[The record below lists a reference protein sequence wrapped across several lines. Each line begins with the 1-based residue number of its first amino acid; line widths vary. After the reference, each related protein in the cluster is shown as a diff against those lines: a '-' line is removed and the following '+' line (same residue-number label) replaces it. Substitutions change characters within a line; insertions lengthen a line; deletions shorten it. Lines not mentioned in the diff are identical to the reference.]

1 MVLFKNASSY
11 YWKGGLTLKQHKF
24 ISPYLGSGT
33 SFTWLRGNH
42 HGHSTRSDGTDEPL
56 TIIRSY
62 EEAGYDYF
70 ALSEHDFLVRREE
83 LQPYTKM
90 CVIPAIEVTA
100 KDKQTLLYLGADE
113 ILPVRAWTPKQIM
126 DRVHQ
131 SGGLF
136 IFDHPNWKPFQDYA
150 TDQLLDSME
159 GIKGIEI
166 YTGVIE
172 RLYGQALATDRWDYL
187 LSKGWKV
194 FGHGTDDQHHQRD
207 QFIAWNCV
215 QWADSQVINPKG
227 VIAALSEGRFYAS
240 TGVSIS
246 NIETRDDNQCI
257 SVDSDGDEIHWIS
270 RNGVILKK
278 VNGGSSSLTMKE
290 LREHPNLPKKDL
302 SEAIYVRIECLGR
315 GNRIAWSQPFWVVPE
330 E

>member
-1 MVLFKNASSY
+1 MVLLKNASSY
-11 YWKGGLTLKQHKF
+11 YLKGGLTLKQHKF

-42 HGHSTRSDGTDEPL
+42 HGHSTRSDGTEEPL

-70 ALSEHDFLVRREE
+70 ALSEHDFLLRREE

-159 GIKGIEI
+159 GIKGIKGIEI

-187 LSKGWKV
+187 LSKGRKV

-215 QWADSQVINPKG
+215 QWADSQVLIRRE
-227 VIAALSEGRFYAS
+227 LSPRFQKDAFMLQLEYPFQILKQEM
-240 TGVSIS
+240 T
-246 NIETRDDNQCI
+246 I
-257 SVDSDGDEIHWIS
+257 SVF
-270 RNGVILKK
+270 
-278 VNGGSSSLTMKE
+278 
-290 LREHPNLPKKDL
+290 
-302 SEAIYVRIECLGR
+302 
-315 GNRIAWSQPFWVVPE
+315 Q
-330 E
+330 